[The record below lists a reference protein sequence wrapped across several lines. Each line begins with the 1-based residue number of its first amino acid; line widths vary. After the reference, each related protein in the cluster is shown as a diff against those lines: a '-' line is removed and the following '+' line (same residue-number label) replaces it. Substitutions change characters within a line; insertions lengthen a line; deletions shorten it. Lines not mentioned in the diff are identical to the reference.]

1 MYLCFNIWIE
11 KGRWTWVEP
20 KCSERRKMQS
30 KKEVLTIEWM
40 AHVQGHEVYQMR
52 ALSWWFSS
60 GTTGRFLL
68 WNNYFEQLKWLNE
81 VEFLLQWIWFCSV
94 TLSVVFFFTCFHLN
108 DSSWMHLQDCIHPL
122 FPLHQKKRLEYM
134 FYICTGPIVRFVSI
148 RFDFKTIK
156 PSKHLQRISGSSFR
170 KKFFIYI
177 SQNIRKWF
185 VCKISRFVI
194 DLVHS
199 CIENCSFVLEV
210 RLQW

>member
-94 TLSVVFFFTCFHLN
+94 TLSVVFFFYLLSFEWFFLN
-108 DSSWMHLQDCIHPL
+108 APTG
-122 FPLHQKKRLEYM
+122 LH
-134 FYICTGPIVRFVSI
+134 
-148 RFDFKTIK
+148 
-156 PSKHLQRISGSSFR
+156 SSFISTSP
-170 KKFFIYI
+170 KKNVL
-177 SQNIRKWF
+177 NICF
-185 VCKISRFVI
+185 TFAP
-194 DLVHS
+194 
-199 CIENCSFVLEV
+199 V
-210 RLQW
+210 RLSVSFPFGSTLKQSNHQSIFKESLAQVFEKNSLFTFLRIFANGLFVKYPVSSLI

>member
-68 WNNYFEQLKWLNE
+68 WNNYFEQLKWLNG

-94 TLSVVFFFTCFHLN
+94 TLSVVFFFYLLSFEWFFLN
-108 DSSWMHLQDCIHPL
+108 APTGLHSSFISTSP
-122 FPLHQKKRLEYM
+122 KKRLEYM

-148 RFDFKTIK
+148 RFDFKTIE

-170 KKFFIYI
+170 K
-177 SQNIRKWF
+177 
-185 VCKISRFVI
+185 
-194 DLVHS
+194 
-199 CIENCSFVLEV
+199 
-210 RLQW
+210 

>member
-1 MYLCFNIWIE
+1 MNGTRSGSWSVPNACI
-11 KGRWTWVEP
+11 
-20 KCSERRKMQS
+20 
-30 KKEVLTIEWM
+30 VLVI
-40 AHVQGHEVYQMR
+40 
-52 ALSWWFSS
+52 FK
-60 GTTGRFLL
+60 
-68 WNNYFEQLKWLNE
+68 WNNGKISSLKQLLRTTE
-81 VEFLLQWIWFCSV
+81 MVEWSGVSIAMNMILQRHFVCRI
-94 TLSVVFFFTCFHLN
+94 FFFTCFHLN

-134 FYICTGPIVRFVSI
+134 FYICTVPIVRFVSI
-148 RFDFKTIK
+148 RFDFKTIE

-170 KKFFIYI
+170 KKIFIYI

-194 DLVHS
+194 DPVHS